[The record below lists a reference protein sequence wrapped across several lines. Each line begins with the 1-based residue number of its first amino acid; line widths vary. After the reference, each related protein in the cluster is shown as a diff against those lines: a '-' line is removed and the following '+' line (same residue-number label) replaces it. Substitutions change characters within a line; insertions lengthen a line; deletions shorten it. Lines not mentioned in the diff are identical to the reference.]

1 VTFVDPSRNPLHDE
15 ASGLYHGDVPVDPG
29 VGPILRPADDP
40 EAFAADRSADMAAA
54 TYDPSTADGGEP
66 NVGVDPDGEAYQD
79 MTVEQLRPIARERG
93 IAFSNLKKDELV
105 DALYD
110 WDDEHAETV
119 DDTTAPADG
128 TTGPAELT
136 ADPEA

>member
-1 VTFVDPSRNPLHDE
+1 MTFVDPSRNPLHDE

-40 EAFAADRSADMAAA
+40 EGFNEDTSSDMVQQVDTITTDAAPA
-54 TYDPSTADGGEP
+54 
-66 NVGVDPDGEAYQD
+66 DGEAYED

-105 DALYD
+105 DKLYD
-110 WDDEHAETV
+110 WDDEQAETETV
-119 DDTTAPADG
+119 HAPQEPN
-128 TTGPAELT
+128 TTGPAELV
-136 ADPEA
+136 AE